1 MAVPGPGRPRVAD
14 LQFSE
19 EVPHCVCRSVSCVC
33 EYVCG
38 SVCVCV
44 CEFVCSRFRII
55 PHVRDGHKHTL
66 NSHNTE

>member
-33 EYVCG
+33 VWG

-44 CEFVCSRFRII
+44 CVSLFVPGSELYLMFRD
-55 PHVRDGHKHTL
+55 RHKHTL